1 MVRAATGKT
10 PSKSGSHH
18 NGKTDI
24 FKSGIVI
31 LIFVVGM
38 LGYYYYLSNR
48 ASKVTEENVRL
59 TVAQELINRNLSYTY
74 PPSPREVIK
83 FYSDITKCFYNE
95 TYTSAELEQL
105 AEQTY
110 RLYDEKLKDE
120 NDWNA
125 YLVNLTVQINAY
137 KEKNMSIE
145 EGKNFVKSKLERS
158 FKKLSDENKI
168 FYREKLKNTMS
179 ILL

>member
-18 NGKTDI
+18 NGKADI

-59 TVAQELINRNLSYTY
+59 TVAQELINRNLSYT
-74 PPSPREVIK
+74 
-83 FYSDITKCFYNE
+83 
-95 TYTSAELEQL
+95 
-105 AEQTY
+105 
-110 RLYDEKLKDE
+110 
-120 NDWNA
+120 
-125 YLVNLTVQINAY
+125 
-137 KEKNMSIE
+137 
-145 EGKNFVKSKLERS
+145 
-158 FKKLSDENKI
+158 
-168 FYREKLKNTMS
+168 
-179 ILL
+179 

>member
-10 PSKSGSHH
+10 LGKSGSHH

-48 ASKVTEENVRL
+48 SSKVTEENVRL

-95 TYTSAELEQL
+95 TYTRAELEQL

-110 RLYDEKLKDE
+110 RLYDEKLKD
-120 NDWNA
+120 
-125 YLVNLTVQINAY
+125 
-137 KEKNMSIE
+137 
-145 EGKNFVKSKLERS
+145 
-158 FKKLSDENKI
+158 
-168 FYREKLKNTMS
+168 
-179 ILL
+179 

>member
-18 NGKTDI
+18 NGKADI

-137 KEKNMSIE
+137 KEKICVSAAIFCPPAMMWCIITGVRKNMR
-145 EGKNFVKSKLERS
+145 K
-158 FKKLSDENKI
+158 
-168 FYREKLKNTMS
+168 
-179 ILL
+179 